1 MSQEISPKIS
11 KIDTTLTITLCVVAV
26 LMVIYHAVYLFFPM
40 VNAILHQNIHLVFA
54 FTVLCLMGMR
64 ATQKSWLRLFWLGIL
79 IISLLVCL
87 YIHME
92 YERLHM
98 WAGYPEDPDVVIGI
112 ILVLLVGFLGYLHW
126 GIVFPVLSG
135 ISVLYALYGHML
147 SGPMGHPYLD
157 PKLVLSTMGIGFD
170 GIYGM
175 MLNTSANVIFFFVIF
190 GSLFESVGITRFF
203 QSIGRFIG
211 GKMRGGAAIGSVAS
225 STMLGMCTGGS
236 MVNVALAGS
245 FTMPMMVEAGFKP
258 TIAGGIEA
266 CSSTGGG
273 LTPPV
278 MGIAIFIMA
287 SFLNMTYIELVPA
300 AILPAVFFYFGLFLG
315 VVAIIKRDNIPM
327 CRIDYDRQAITLG
340 APVFLIP
347 IGILCFLLFNY
358 FTPAYSAFWTTICLI
373 IVASARQATR
383 PSWKTLLKGLVKG
396 CESMASL
403 ALVLAIIGIF
413 VSMINITNAGPKL
426 SNMIQLL
433 SGGSMIMSLVLTMVL
448 CLLLGCA
455 LPAPV
460 AYMVVALV
468 VSPGMKDMGIP
479 IVTTH
484 LFCFYFSFLS
494 NITPP
499 IAGSSMVA
507 ARMLGCS
514 FMRTAW
520 ESFKFALPFFVVP
533 YFAIFN
539 PIVVLKEQAPMDAIV
554 GLMALI
560 LCCIAIAAATWGY
573 FRGKL
578 NAVERLAFAASA
590 VICTFGGLK
599 SGMESLMW
607 TSIGMGLFILLVL
620 YRMKMGV
627 RETLFLKVQPNELE
641 CVVE

>member
-1 MSQEISPKIS
+1 MTQENIPVS
-11 KIDTTLTITLCVVAV
+11 DRAITLSMVVLAV
-26 LMVIYHAVYLFFPM
+26 IMVFYHALYLFHPL
-40 VNAILHQNIHLVFA
+40 VNAILHQNIHLGFA
-54 FTVLCLMGMR
+54 FVMLCLAGMR
-64 ATQKSWLRLFWLGIL
+64 ATHTTSQRIFWLAVAVVSI
-79 IISLLVCL
+79 LVCT
-87 YIHME
+87 YVHVE

-98 WAGYPEDPDVVIGI
+98 WAGYPEDPDVVVGI
-112 ILVLLVGFLGYLHW
+112 VLVALVGFFGYLHW
-126 GIVFPVLSG
+126 GLVFPLLAG
-135 ISVLYALYGHML
+135 ISVVYALWGHL
-147 SGPMGHPYLD
+147 LAGPMGHPYLD
-157 PKLVLSTMGIGFD
+157 PKLILSTMSVGFD

-175 MLNTSANVIFFFVIF
+175 MLNTSANVIFFFIIF
-190 GSLFESVGITRFF
+190 GSLFEAVGITSFF

-211 GKMRGGAAIGSVAS
+211 GKMRGGAAVGSVAS

-245 FTMPMMVEAGFKP
+245 FTMPMMVEAGFRP

-300 AILPAVFFYFGLFLG
+300 AIIPAAFFYLGLFLG
-315 VVAIIKRDNIPM
+315 VIAIIKRDGIPM
-327 CRIDYDRQAITLG
+327 CRIDYDKRAIALG

-347 IGILCFLLFNY
+347 IGLLCFLLFSY
-358 FTPAYSAFWTTICLI
+358 YTPAYSAFWTTICLI
-373 IVASARQATR
+373 VVAAARRATR
-383 PSWKTLLKGLVKG
+383 PTPRMLLTGFVKG

-413 VSMINITNAGPKL
+413 VAMINITNAGPKL
-426 SNMIQLL
+426 SALIQLL
-433 SGGSMIMSLVLTMVL
+433 SGGYMLLSLVLTMVL
-448 CLLLGCA
+448 CILLGCA

-468 VSPGMKDMGIP
+468 VSPSMKDMGIP
-479 IVTTH
+479 VVTTH

-507 ARMLGCS
+507 ARMLDCS
-514 FMRTAW
+514 FMRTGW

-539 PIVVLKEQAPMDAIV
+539 PVVVMKAQAPMDAVLAI
-554 GLMALI
+554 LTLL
-560 LCCIAIAAATWGY
+560 LCCVAIASAVWGY
-573 FRGKL
+573 FRGRL
-578 NAVERLAFAASA
+578 GVVERTLFAASA
-590 VICTFGGLK
+590 VVCTVGGLQ
-599 SGMESLMW
+599 SGMDSLLW
-607 TSIGMGLFILLVL
+607 GGAGIALFSAVVL
-620 YRMKMGV
+620 YRLRTGT
-627 RETLFLKVQPNELE
+627 RDTLFPKVAPDELE
-641 CVVE
+641 CVVP

>member
-1 MSQEISPKIS
+1 MS
-11 KIDTTLTITLCVVAV
+11 DTIMKPAAERAINITLAIVAV
-26 LMVIYHAVYLFFPM
+26 AMLFYHALYLFLPI
-40 VNAILHQNIHLVFA
+40 VNAILHQNIHLAFA
-54 FTVLCLMGMR
+54 FIILCLVGMR
-64 ATQKSWLRLFWLGIL
+64 SAKNARLRMVWLGIAL
-79 IISLLVCL
+79 ISLVVCI
-87 YIHME
+87 YIHIE

-98 WAGYPEDPDVVIGI
+98 WAGYPEDVDVIVGI
-112 ILVLLVGFLGYLHW
+112 TLVALVGLFGYLYW
-126 GIVFPVLSG
+126 GIVFPLLAG
-135 ISVLYALYGHML
+135 GSVLYAFYGHLM
-147 SGPMGHPYLD
+147 SGPLGHPYLD
-157 PKLVLSTMGIGFD
+157 PKLILSTMSIGFD

-175 MLNTSANVIFFFVIF
+175 MLNTSANLIFFFVIF
-190 GSLFESVGITRFF
+190 GSFFEAVGITRFF

-225 STMLGMCTGGS
+225 SSLLGMCTGGS

-287 SFLNMTYIELVPA
+287 SFLNMTYVDLVPA
-300 AILPAVFFYFGLFLG
+300 AIVPALFFYIGLLLG
-315 VVAIIKRDNIPM
+315 VIAIIKRDNIPM
-327 CRIDYDRQAITLG
+327 CFISYDARAIRLG
-340 APVFLIP
+340 APVFIIP
-347 IGILCFLLFNY
+347 ISLLCYLLFNH
-358 FTPAYSAFWTTICLI
+358 FTPAFSAFWATILLLL
-373 IVASARQATR
+373 VAIARKSTR
-383 PSWKTLLKGLVKG
+383 PSLKTLLQGTVKG

-413 VSMINITNAGPKL
+413 IAMINLTNAGPKL
-426 SNMIQLL
+426 STLIQIL
-433 SGGSMIMSLVLTMVL
+433 SGGYMLPSLVLTMVL

-468 VSPGMKDMGIP
+468 VSPSMKDMGIP
-479 IVTTH
+479 VVTTH

-520 ESFKFALPFFVVP
+520 ESFKFSLPFFVVP
-533 YFAIFN
+533 YFAIYN
-539 PIVVLKEQAPMDAIV
+539 PIVVLQAQNPMDAAV
-554 GLMALI
+554 ALI
-560 LCCIAIAAATWGY
+560 ALMLCCIAIAAATWGY
-573 FRGKL
+573 FRGNL
-578 NAVERLAFAASA
+578 NVIERLLFACSA
-590 VICTFGGLK
+590 LVCTIGGLL
-599 SGMESLMW
+599 SGMPSLLW
-607 TSIGMGLFILLVL
+607 TSAGMAVFAGLVAWRFKVG
-620 YRMKMGV
+620 KG
-627 RETLFLKVQPNELE
+627 ETLFSKVSPEETE
-641 CVVE
+641 CVIG